1 MKRFLLSSLLLLPL
15 SVFAEGGL
23 PNQPYIY
30 VAGKAEIE
38 TPADMAKI
46 FFDVVAR
53 NADQVKANQ
62 EVQAKAAKILALLN
76 QRGVAENDVTAQDL
90 RSEPIFEQEETYSRK
105 GNKIVGYSI
114 TRSFMIKL
122 RKLGAFAKLVDEL
135 IAFGGL
141 EFSQIEAGLSNK
153 KELEDQVWDN
163 ALIDARERAEKTLKK
178 MGMKIDSIF
187 ALSPSAF
194 PEIPTKIFGGERVV
208 VTGSNIPTAKEHVDP
223 SQYRFEPIV
232 VNESVH
238 VIYLISPVK

>member
-15 SVFAEGGL
+15 SVFAGGGL

-105 GNKIVGYSI
+105 GNKIVGYSV

-153 KELEDQVWDN
+153 KELED
-163 ALIDARERAEKTLKK
+163 
-178 MGMKIDSIF
+178 
-187 ALSPSAF
+187 
-194 PEIPTKIFGGERVV
+194 
-208 VTGSNIPTAKEHVDP
+208 
-223 SQYRFEPIV
+223 
-232 VNESVH
+232 
-238 VIYLISPVK
+238 